1 MLWNIPIDVCEGKG
15 FLNMIKQLLF
25 YNFRYFSRSH
35 KFIVPLV
42 IYLAA
47 FAVLYATKPLE
58 VMNTYGMT
66 AMLTFIIAVL
76 VAYSFM
82 EIEDPVQQQ
91 IVLLSLRNDNLYY
104 FSKVFFVWIIVSIM
118 SFILVLYPAIFGF
131 FNSSINFGYIIV
143 ALIGHLLLGFLGIC
157 VSVLF
162 NSRLFKNRQFA
173 VLMLIIIVLVSVVQ
187 KAIILKSPAT
197 KWVLYILPPVS
208 LVVDRITNFAGSK
221 DMVPLFLAFGI
232 SIVYSFGLLVAF
244 IKLMKTKVF

>member
-1 MLWNIPIDVCEGKG
+1 
-15 FLNMIKQLLF
+15 MIKQLLF

-35 KFIVPLV
+35 KFVVPLV

-76 VAYSFM
+76 VACSFM
-82 EIEDPVQQQ
+82 EVEDPVQQQ
-91 IVLLSLRNDNLYY
+91 IVLLSLRNDNIYY
-104 FSKVFFVWIIVSIM
+104 FSKVFFVWIIVSVM
-118 SFILVLYPAIFGF
+118 SLIIVLYPVVFGF
-131 FNSSINFGYIIV
+131 FNRSINLGDLVV
-143 ALIGHLLLGFLGIC
+143 ALIGHLLLGFLGVC
-157 VSVLF
+157 VSALF

-173 VLMLIIIVLVSVVQ
+173 ILMLIIVVLISVVQ
-187 KAIILKSPAT
+187 KAIVLKSPAT

-208 LVVDRITNFAGSK
+208 LVVDRITNFTGLK
-221 DMVPLFLAFGI
+221 DALPLLLAFGI
-232 SIVYSFGLLVAF
+232 SIGYSFVLLVLF